1 MPHAIVSVTQSSSF
15 PDDDPLHA
23 NAVSVDQADIVL
35 FLRGATPL
43 PDATKTVILVELDKE
58 CLGDL
63 TGEDRGEE
71 GSNLIGFARYQN
83 GSDKP
88 SALVELVV
96 QKNTPPEAITSARDL
111 FASVG
116 LVTAVC
122 TDQVGRIVDRLVRP
136 KYNAAL
142 RLLDEGLA
150 TQVDIDLTC
159 RSGLGYPDGPIERTI
174 RGGLANHYDISAA
187 LFEAY
192 GTPAYVPA
200 RRAAVAKRG
209 ERA

>member
-1 MPHAIVSVTQSSSF
+1 MPYAIVSKTPSTSF

-23 NAVSVDQADIVL
+23 NAVSVDQADIVM
-35 FLRGATPL
+35 FLKGTKPR
-43 PDATKTVILVELDKE
+43 PDDTKKAILVELGME

-71 GSNLIGFARYQN
+71 GTNFIGFARYRN

-88 SALVELVV
+88 STLVELVV
-96 QKNTPPEAITSARDL
+96 QKNTPPEAIATARDL
-111 FASVG
+111 FASAG
-116 LVTAVC
+116 LVTVVC
-122 TDQVGRIVDRLVRP
+122 TDHVGRIVDRLVRP

-174 RGGLANHYDISAA
+174 RGGLANHYDISAV

-192 GTPAYVPA
+192 GTPAYTPA

-209 ERA
+209 ERS